1 MSYSKCGE
9 LFGREDAPARP
20 KEEIPAEAK
29 EGIIRV
35 AAEDS
40 SMDDVNEFID
50 DLLTK
55 VPFSAEARA
64 KLDIA
69 VEDLFVNIAHYAYGE
84 GKGEVTIYGNVSLQ
98 APYPLTLTFE
108 DWGQAF
114 NPLDREP
121 PDLTPAV
128 RRRTVGGLGIFL
140 MLSMA
145 DEVTYE
151 RQDEKNRLTIKK
163 NMA

>member
-1 MSYSKCGE
+1 M
-9 LFGREDAPARP
+9 DA
-20 KEEIPAEAK
+20 
-29 EGIIRV
+29 
-35 AAEDS
+35 
-40 SMDDVNEFID
+40 VNEFID
-50 DLLTK
+50 ELLAN

-84 GKGEVTIYGNVSLQ
+84 TKGEVTIYGSASLKE
-98 APYPLTLTFE
+98 PYPLTLTFVDE
-108 DWGQAF
+108 GQAF
-114 NPLDREP
+114 NPLDKEP

-140 MLSMA
+140 MRSMA
-145 DEVTYE
+145 DNVSYE
-151 RQDEKNRLTIKK
+151 RQDGKNRLTIRK